1 MINLRKY
8 ISRSPRTVSEKY
20 LDDLSS
26 NNNIR
31 TILDYGLKG
40 FRYITD
46 TQVADSDTQGYYAI
60 KAIDGSTISATSNE
74 GDNLTNLT
82 VLPGEIIFGNFSS
95 VTCVSGKIL
104 VYIK

>member
-1 MINLRKY
+1 MINIKEY
-8 ISRSPRTVSEKY
+8 ISRTPRTVSEKY

-26 NNNIR
+26 NNNVR

-40 FRYITD
+40 FRYIID
-46 TQVADSDTQGYYAI
+46 SEVANSDTQGYYAI
-60 KAIDGSTISATSNE
+60 KAIDGSTITAVSNE
-74 GDNLTNLT
+74 GDSLTNLT

-95 VTCVSGKIL
+95 VTCVSGKLL